1 MNVVRVENVRSQTEI
16 GMRKIAVAEDD
27 QGARPSKR
35 RDLTKKSRTKH
46 EDVLGTFKIPITTKQ
61 ADGAAESSEKVTYL

>member
-1 MNVVRVENVRSQTEI
+1 MNVVRAENVRSQKEI

-35 RDLTKKSRTKH
+35 GDPTKKSRTKH
-46 EDVLGTFKIPITTKQ
+46 EDVLGTFTIPITTKQ
-61 ADGAAESSEKVTYL
+61 ADGAAESSEKVTFL